1 MTQEPQFIWN
11 GVSSLRYHIRL
22 LEGLDYTVPEEVLQF
37 EEIAGRQGAIPY
49 SEERMRD
56 IHKQIPIE
64 IEKQADQTLPQQLR
78 QIIRWLRTPRGYT
91 KLILSTNPNYYYEAI
106 CHGGFQTTNETA
118 SWVDTSLPFRCKP
131 VMYRLDGD
139 LSRAVTDG
147 QVLTNPESEPA
158 LPIITFRFSGTA
170 DGTLTVNGRQYRF
183 ARTIGAGLITLD
195 SEKGI
200 AYREGQVNISN
211 QVFVQT
217 DGYRPPV
224 LEPGDN
230 TIRFTTQL
238 TNVQITPRWRAIA
251 L

>member
-1 MTQEPQFIWN
+1 
-11 GVSSLRYHIRL
+11 
-22 LEGLDYTVPEEVLQF
+22 
-37 EEIAGRQGAIPY
+37 
-49 SEERMRD
+49 
-56 IHKQIPIE
+56 
-64 IEKQADQTLPQQLR
+64 LPQQLR
-78 QIIRWLRTPRGYT
+78 QIIRWLRTPKGYT

-118 SWVDTSLPFRCKP
+118 SWVDVSLPFRCKP

-139 LSRAVTDG
+139 ETRSITDG
-147 QVLTNPESEPA
+147 QVLTNPESESS

-170 DGTLTVNGRQYRF
+170 DGTLTINGRQYRF

-200 AYREGQVNISN
+200 AYREGLVNISN

-217 DGYRPPV
+217 DGYQPPT
-224 LEPGDN
+224 LEPGEN
-230 TIRFTTQL
+230 TIRLTAQL
-238 TNVQITPRWRAIA
+238 TNVQIMPRWRTIA